1 MAALPFIF
9 LTNDLHV
16 VYSATLQQGQPP
28 AHIQLV
34 KYFFKVQVEDIK
46 QEFFKVKAMGSGTA
60 EEWLKGLDDQ
70 GRKKRNDASRWERW
84 EATGGVKRMRE
95 DEPAEVPEVVRKS
108 RGTPVATAVTQ
119 LDTLRLAP
127 PNLPPRIQGAQNG
140 LSQPNN
146 FSSQPAQAKTTSFCK
161 SL

>member
-9 LTNDLHV
+9 LTDDLHI
-16 VYSATLQQGQPP
+16 VYSTTLQQGQPP
-28 AHIQLV
+28 ANVQLV
-34 KYFFKVQVEDIK
+34 KYFFKAQVEDIK

-70 GRKKRNDASRWERW
+70 GREKRNDASRWERW

-95 DEPAEVPEVVRKS
+95 DEPAEVQEVVRKS
-108 RGTPVATAVTQ
+108 INTPVATTTTH

-127 PNLPPRIQGAQNG
+127 SNLPSRVQGVQNG
-140 LSQPNN
+140 FSQPNN
-146 FSSQPAQAKTTSFCK
+146 FPSQPVQAKITPFCK

>member
-1 MAALPFIF
+1 MTALPFIF
-9 LTNDLHV
+9 FTNDLHV
-16 VYSATLQQGQPP
+16 VYSTTLQQGQPP

-34 KYFFKVQVEDIK
+34 KYFLTVQVEDIK

-70 GRKKRNDASRWERW
+70 GREKRNDASRWERW
-84 EATGGVKRMRE
+84 EAAGGIKRMGE
-95 DEPAEVPEVVRKS
+95 AEPTEIREVVRKS
-108 RGTPVATAVTQ
+108 RSTPVATAVTQ

-127 PNLPPRIQGAQNG
+127 PNLPSRMQGAQN
-140 LSQPNN
+140 QPNN
-146 FSSQPAQAKTTSFCK
+146 FSSQPAQAKIASFCK